1 MYKLYAGKTLVANGL
16 SFDKSIKLMNEY
28 FQMFGESLKIQ
39 LEEK

>member
-1 MYKLYAGKTLVANGL
+1 MSKKENAL
-16 SFDKSIKLMNEY
+16 DKSIKLMNEY